1 MYQSEICNGQHIVK
15 AEFVKFDNEAFA
27 NVEFFGMSGE
37 SLKNVCLRPSSRI
50 CVKIKFNEKY
60 LHSNINMHYMVSNL
74 FKQIKQAVE
83 VTGCEF
89 NVDFDKDVVSLQQFL
104 KNKFTDLVFNV

>member
-27 NVEFFGMSGE
+27 NVEFYGVSGE
-37 SLKNVCLRPSSRI
+37 SLKNACLSPSSRI
-50 CVKIKFNEKY
+50 LVDIKFNEKY
-60 LHSNINMHYMVSNL
+60 IGNNVNVHYMVSNL
-74 FKQIKQAVE
+74 FRQIKQAVE

-89 NVDFDKDVVSLQQFL
+89 NIDFDKDVVTLQQFL
-104 KNKFTDLVFNV
+104 KNNFTNLDF